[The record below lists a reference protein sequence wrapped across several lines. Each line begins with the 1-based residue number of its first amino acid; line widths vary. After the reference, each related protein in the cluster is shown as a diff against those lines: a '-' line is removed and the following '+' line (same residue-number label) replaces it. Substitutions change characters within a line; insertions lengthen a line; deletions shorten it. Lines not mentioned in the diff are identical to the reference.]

1 MKLLLLITGAL
12 TLFTLG
18 VLIGYMTP
26 ALSVEQPE
34 LGIYEKYNHIRIY
47 EDGSFEGE
55 NRAGAQVTGCIDT
68 ALCNN
73 E

>member
-1 MKLLLLITGAL
+1 MKQLLFITGAL

-18 VLIGYMTP
+18 MLLGYMNP
-26 ALSVEQPE
+26 ALSAEQPE

-47 EDGSFEGE
+47 EDGSFEGQ

-68 ALCNN
+68 AQCNN